1 MNASVSDWLPPLIIG
16 QTFTLL
22 ACLKLYGL
30 RRGIVG
36 GKDKPLAT
44 KLCGT

>member
-1 MNASVSDWLPPLIIG
+1 MTTSFSDWLPPLVIG
-16 QTFTLL
+16 LTFMPL

-30 RRGIVG
+30 RRGIVD